1 MGPSKFM
8 CKSDPLF
15 TFIYI
20 CQSYIRGRMEW
31 TEYILPTRPT
41 CNVILTYVNDPMDVT
56 HSECNLRVIEWPYL
70 GNKLTCSKSDGGFDP
85 ICVLHSLTYLF

>member
-1 MGPSKFM
+1 MF
-8 CKSDPLF
+8 KSDPLVS
-15 TFIYI
+15 TFIYGNFTLEVEGGGQNI
-20 CQSYIRGRMEW
+20 FF
-31 TEYILPTRPT
+31 LPRPT

-85 ICVLHSLTYLF
+85 ICVLHCLTYLFRQTTK